1 MYSLV
6 IPLYNEELMI
16 SVLRQ
21 RLTAV
26 LESLGVSWEIV
37 FVDDGSSDRTL
48 ELLEEWQE
56 AESRIVV
63 VELSRNFGHQAA
75 VIAGL
80 EHSKGDVVAIID
92 GDLQDPPELLPAMH
106 ARLEEGFDV
115 VYGVRKNRKEN
126 SVLKF
131 CSWLAYRV
139 INSLA
144 ECSLPADSGDF
155 CTMRRCVVDRMLGLR
170 EHFPYLRGLRAWL
183 GYRQAPFEYDRD
195 ARAKGGSKYSL
206 KDLVNLTRDGIYG
219 FTRLPMKLV
228 RLAGT
233 GTIIFSC
240 VYLSYMLIVYLAGHR
255 PPAGF
260 STLIVV
266 ACLFAGAQL
275 FSIGLLGEYVCRI
288 YEDVRGRPRYVV
300 RNVTGRMKNTDSSS

>member
-6 IPLYNEELMI
+6 IPLYNEELMVP
-16 SVLRQ
+16 VLRT

-26 LESLGVSWEIV
+26 LDSMGMPWEIV
-37 FVDDGSSDRTL
+37 FVDDGSKDKTRD
-48 ELLEEWQE
+48 LLHEWQLG
-56 AESRIVV
+56 ESRVV
-63 VELSRNFGHQAA
+63 VVHLSRNFGHQAA

-80 EHSKGDVVAIID
+80 EHSRGEVVAIID
-92 GDLQDPPELLPAMH
+92 GDLQDPPEILSAMH
-106 ARLEEGFDV
+106 DKLQEGYDV
-115 VYGVRKNRKEN
+115 VYGVRKNREEGRL
-126 SVLKF
+126 LKF
-131 CSWLAYRV
+131 CYWLAYRI

-144 ECSLPADSGDF
+144 ECMLPEDSGDF
-155 CTMRRCVVDRMLGLR
+155 CTMRRCVVDKMLELK

-183 GYRQAPFEYDRD
+183 GYRQISFEYDRG

-206 KDLVNLTRDGIYG
+206 RDLVKLTRDGIFG

-233 GTIIFSC
+233 GAIAFSC
-240 VYLSYMLIVYLAGHR
+240 LYFLFLLISYCLGHR

-300 RNVTGRMKNTDSSS
+300 SSVAGRNEKSNPTA